1 MENQTEKVFHPDSS
15 YDFPVT
21 VKGGIKRK
29 CNFKYFID
37 RDWLTYDISKD
48 RIFCHVCK
56 EGLRKKILI
65 TKNYKTSFMEE
76 GVNDWKNAHDKFVSH
91 EKSSIHIE
99 AVSKL
104 LENRNKKDIVKL
116 FGQEESFRS
125 LLKIFSVLKVL
136 TRQMEAI
143 RGHTEQGQL
152 HLN

>member
-1 MENQTEKVFHPDSS
+1 MYFCLGWVEIVMTPLDYLVF
-15 YDFPVT
+15 
-21 VKGGIKRK
+21 
-29 CNFKYFID
+29 
-37 RDWLTYDISKD
+37 
-48 RIFCHVCK
+48 
-56 EGLRKKILI
+56 
-65 TKNYKTSFMEE
+65 
-76 GVNDWKNAHDKFVSH
+76 
-91 EKSSIHIE
+91 HIE

-104 LENRNKKDIVKL
+104 LENRNEKDIVKL

>member
-1 MENQTEKVFHPDSS
+1 
-15 YDFPVT
+15 
-21 VKGGIKRK
+21 
-29 CNFKYFID
+29 
-37 RDWLTYDISKD
+37 
-48 RIFCHVCK
+48 
-56 EGLRKKILI
+56 
-65 TKNYKTSFMEE
+65 MEE
-76 GVNDWKNAHDKFVSH
+76 GVNDWKNVHSKFCWH

-99 AVSKL
+99 TVSKL
-104 LENRNKKDIVKL
+104 LENRNEKDIVKL

>member
-1 MENQTEKVFHPDSS
+1 
-15 YDFPVT
+15 
-21 VKGGIKRK
+21 
-29 CNFKYFID
+29 
-37 RDWLTYDISKD
+37 
-48 RIFCHVCK
+48 
-56 EGLRKKILI
+56 
-65 TKNYKTSFMEE
+65 MEE
-76 GVNDWKNAHDKFVSH
+76 GVNEWKNAHSKFCWH
-91 EKSSIHIE
+91 KKSSIHIE

-104 LENRNKKDIVKL
+104 LENRNEKDIVKL

>member
-1 MENQTEKVFHPDSS
+1 
-15 YDFPVT
+15 
-21 VKGGIKRK
+21 
-29 CNFKYFID
+29 
-37 RDWLTYDISKD
+37 
-48 RIFCHVCK
+48 
-56 EGLRKKILI
+56 
-65 TKNYKTSFMEE
+65 MEE
-76 GVNDWKNAHDKFVSH
+76 GVNDWQNALSKFRCH

-104 LENRNKKDIVKL
+104 LENRNEKDIVKL